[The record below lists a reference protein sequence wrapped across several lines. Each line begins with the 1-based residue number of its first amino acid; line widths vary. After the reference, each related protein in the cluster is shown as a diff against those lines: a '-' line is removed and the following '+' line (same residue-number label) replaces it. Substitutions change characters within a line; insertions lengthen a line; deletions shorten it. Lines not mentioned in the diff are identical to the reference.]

1 MSWSEGRDEVE
12 QQHDDNDAQHGSKL
26 AQHIPT
32 VDLVVFEML
41 MALMLLLTLGLS
53 ATAWRLSE
61 KHIVEEFF
69 CVCELFIEV
78 MATASVIVKMLGAT
92 ATASAA
98 LL

>member
-1 MSWSEGRDEVE
+1 MSWPKGRDEVE
-12 QQHDDNDAQHGSKL
+12 QQHEEDDAQHGSKL

-53 ATAWRLSE
+53 AAAWRLAE
-61 KHIVEEFF
+61 KHVVKELF

-78 MATASVIVKMLGAT
+78 LTTASVIIKMLGAT